1 MKAITIRNVPPEL
14 AAALD
19 REKRRR
25 GQSSIAPRSTCSSR
39 AWGSEPAVPMAWAS
53 SPVRGARS
61 APGSSIACSPRS
73 ETSIPRCG
81 SEPLLSRHFGL
92 HPVPAGR
99 LTGCR
104 RDRRGKLDR
113 FPVIALGELYTGFL
127 LSGQQDAETERLRD
141 FREHPVVETI
151 PVDDEVV
158 HEYGHLVAELR
169 KAGKPVPANDVWI
182 AACAARTSSV
192 VLTTDSR
199 FTWITPVGCVLLQQ
213 HR

>member
-1 MKAITIRNVPPEL
+1 MSRYC
-14 AAALD
+14 LD
-19 REKRRR
+19 TSAYIQFLR
-25 GQSSIAPRSTCSSR
+25 GDSR
-39 AWGSEPAVPMAWAS
+39 AVAAIDGAS
-53 SPVRGARS
+53 WIG
-61 APGSSIACSPRS
+61 
-73 ETSIPRCG
+73 
-81 SEPLLSRHFGL
+81 
-92 HPVPAGR
+92 
-99 LTGCR
+99 
-104 RDRRGKLDR
+104 
-113 FPVIALGELYTGFL
+113 FPVIALGELYTGLL